1 VDKSQRFDFKYELS
15 LVRKAVELTP
25 KMKNRKTTSIKNQPV
40 KPVPVLA
47 VPAHVPPLFRPVDW
61 LALGITAVV
70 VFIVFFLTLAP
81 DVTLE
86 DSGEM
91 ATASFYGGIPHAP
104 GYPFWTLYT
113 WLWTYIPFGSVA
125 WRVELGNAFAG
136 AIAAGLLAF
145 VVSRSSSMII
155 ESIDAFK
162 NISRR
167 SENAIC
173 FVSGFVAG
181 GLSDFNSYLWSQ
193 AVIVDKHTLSIA
205 SLLGVVVFLL
215 RWVYAPHQHR
225 YLYAAFFTYG
235 ICFTNHQS
243 LLPIIMGMQVLMW
256 LAEPKLGR
264 EFFFGNTVIFLACEF
279 FIKPGLLINNTT
291 VFAIYN
297 IIGITSAALW
307 IWLVIKTKKTAIEF
321 GRDAAMLALFG
332 CLGLLFLGTT
342 DYLPAFNS
350 GQRLFLVFIA
360 TIVASGF
367 FIHLVKRTK
376 ALSKEWLIVLV
387 CGVFWLMGAAFY
399 FYEPIACMTDPPM
412 QWAYPRTVEG
422 FIHAL
427 TRGQYEPIHPTS
439 GTGITAFQI
448 ASSFFATYGLQ
459 LWRYLEGIVI
469 QFNPFFLLLALVI
482 FLVYRKLKR
491 RERVWIIGMVA
502 IYTCIGPFLVL
513 LLNFAPDRQSI
524 GIAAPLF
531 AAGHVFI
538 SMFVGYGLTIIAAFM
553 ATQYE
558 AMRKWLLLGS
568 LCALDFALFTVASNC
583 QTLIGNLDD
592 EIASHYGFIKVACW
606 ILVVITILVLR
617 KNGLQN
623 DRLLSFGV
631 PGLFVLCSF
640 GLTIATI
647 LQDRLNLNGFP
658 NFFHNLAQAF
668 SPHQY
673 GLPVYAALILLGMA
687 LIFVCSVWAFR
698 RKVPLGIALAVFA
711 AIPTY
716 SALTHWSHS
725 EQRGH
730 WFGYWFGHDM
740 FTPPFGIYPEMTRN
754 TILFGGT
761 DPGRFVPTYMIF
773 CESFVPPSCKP
784 MDPNFDRR
792 DVYLI
797 TQNALAD
804 GTYLQYLRAQY
815 FRSAQKD
822 PLFFQELLRGPEERA
837 DNYHTNI
844 LARLAGIILDGPL
857 ERRGAIIEARWRKEG
872 VYPPKEIYIPSPEDS
887 QRCFAEYTKDVARRS
902 QLNQLQPG
910 EIVIPVTNE
919 NGQVSVQVAG
929 QIAVM
934 KINGLLC
941 KVIFDHNPDND
952 FFVEESFPLDWMFP
966 YETPFSVIMKIN
978 RHPLPS
984 LPEDVFKKDHEF
996 WSQYS
1001 GRLIGNWITYD
1012 TSIKQIADF
1021 AEKIYLHRDFG
1032 GFKGSRKFIRDDNA
1046 QKAFSKL
1053 RSSIAGIYAWR
1064 LGVLSGT
1071 PTPPEY
1077 LPKNESERQQ
1087 LIKEADFALKQSFAF
1102 CPYSPEAAFRYI
1114 NFLTQ
1119 FNRLDDALLVAQT
1132 CLKFDPYNGP
1142 IANLVK
1148 ELSGFKKQ
1156 SGERTQ
1162 VETELQR
1169 MENERR
1175 ANPTNFQNVFAL
1187 AALYLQLQQ
1196 TNRVIE
1202 LFDQTLAISNIHPDA
1217 VGAIAQFYAQMGN
1230 LPKLESALE
1239 KLAAIIPNQPE
1250 PWYDLAALNAVLGKT
1265 NESLQDLRTCL
1276 DLNAKHLQR
1285 DPKAHDLLAE
1295 ARKDQR
1301 FAPLRNLPEFQKIV
1315 PTN

>member
-1 VDKSQRFDFKYELS
+1 
-15 LVRKAVELTP
+15 
-25 KMKNRKTTSIKNQPV
+25 MKNRKTTSIKKQPV
-40 KPVPVLA
+40 KPVLVPA

-61 LALGITAVV
+61 LALGITAAV

-91 ATASFYGGIPHAP
+91 STASFYGGIPHAP
-104 GYPFWTLYT
+104 GYPVWTIYT
-113 WLWTYIPFGSVA
+113 WLWTHIPFGSVA

-145 VVSRSSSMII
+145 VVSRSSSMIM

-167 SENAIC
+167 WENAIC
-173 FVSGFVAG
+173 LVSGVVAG
-181 GLSDFNSYLWSQ
+181 GLSDFNGFMWSQ
-193 AVIVDKHTLSIA
+193 AVIVDKHTLSIT
-205 SLLGVVVFLL
+205 SLLAVVVFLL

-225 YLYAAFFTYG
+225 YLYAAFFMYG
-235 ICFTNHQS
+235 ICFNNHQS

-256 LAEPKLGR
+256 MVEPKLGR
-264 EFFFGNTVIFLACEF
+264 EFFFGNTMIFLACEF
-279 FIKPGLLINNTT
+279 LIKPGVLIHNST
-291 VFAIYN
+291 VLVVYN
-297 IIGITSAALW
+297 MIGITSALLW
-307 IWLVIKTKKTAIEF
+307 VWLVIKTKKTAIEF
-321 GRDAAMLALFG
+321 GRDAAMLAFFG
-332 CLGLLFLGTT
+332 CLALFLGCITH
-342 DYLPAFNS
+342 YIPAASDISNP
-350 GQRLFLVFIA
+350 FLLFIA
-360 TIVASGF
+360 IIVTGIIF
-367 FIHLVKRTK
+367 FHLVKKTK
-376 ALSKEWLIVLV
+376 AFSKEWFVVLV
-387 CGVFWLMGAAFY
+387 CGAAWLLGAAFY

-427 TRGQYEPIHPTS
+427 TRGQYEPIHPTAGS
-439 GTGITAFQI
+439 GITALQI
-448 ASSFFATYGLQ
+448 AGSFFAIYGLQ

-482 FLVYRKLKR
+482 FLVYRKFKR

-531 AAGHVFI
+531 ATGHVFI
-538 SMFVGYGLTIIAAFM
+538 SMFVAYGLTIIAAFM

-558 AMRKWLLLGS
+558 VMRKWLLVGGI
-568 LCALDFALFTVASNC
+568 CALDFALFTVALNC

-592 EIASHYGFIKVACW
+592 EIAARYAFLKMACW
-606 ILVVITILVLR
+606 ILAVIMILILR
-617 KNGLQN
+617 KNGSQN
-623 DRLLSFGV
+623 DRLLSFGL
-631 PGLFVLCSF
+631 PGLFVLCSL

-647 LQDRLNLNGFP
+647 LQDQLNLNSFTA
-658 NFFHNLAQAF
+658 FFHNLAQAF

-673 GLPVYAALILLGMA
+673 GLPIYAGLIFLGTA
-687 LIFVCSVWAFR
+687 LIFLCSVWVFH
-698 RKVPLGIALAVFA
+698 RKAPLGIALAVFV
-711 AIPTY
+711 AIPSY
-716 SALTHWSHS
+716 SVLMHWSDT
-725 EQRGH
+725 EQRNH

-740 FTPPFGIYPEMTRN
+740 FTPPFGIYPEMTRDA
-754 TILFGGT
+754 IEFGGT

-784 MDPNFDRR
+784 LDPNFNRR

-804 GTYLQYLRAQY
+804 GTYLEYLRAQY

-837 DNYHTNI
+837 DNYYTNI

-857 ERRGAIIEARWRKEG
+857 EGRGARIEARWRKEG

-887 QRCFAEYTKDVARRS
+887 QRCFEEYTKDVTRRS
-902 QLNQLQPG
+902 QLGQLQPG
-910 EIVIPVTNE
+910 EIVNPVTNA
-919 NGQVSVQVAG
+919 NGQVSVQVSG

-941 KVIFDHNPDND
+941 KVIFDHNPGND

-966 YETPFSVIMKIN
+966 NETPFGVIMKIN

-996 WSQYS
+996 WSPYS

-1012 TSIKQIADF
+1012 TSIKEIADF
-1021 AEKIYLHRDFG
+1021 TEKVYKHRDFSN
-1032 GFKGSRKFIRDDNA
+1032 FKGDRKFVRDSNA

-1071 PTPPEY
+1071 PTPSQY
-1077 LPKNESERQQ
+1077 LPKNENEQQ
-1087 LIKEADFALKQSFAF
+1087 LLIKEADFAFKQAFAF

-1114 NFLTQ
+1114 NFLIQ
-1119 FNRLDDALLVAQT
+1119 FNRLDDALLVART
-1132 CLKFDPYNGP
+1132 CLDFDPYNGS

-1148 ELSGFKKQ
+1148 ELKNFKKQ
-1156 SGERTQ
+1156 SGERIQ
-1162 VETELQR
+1162 IETELQR
-1169 MENERR
+1169 MENEMRV
-1175 ANPTNFQNVFAL
+1175 NPTNFGNTFAL

-1202 LFDQTLAISNIHPDA
+1202 LFDQTLAVSNMPPDA
-1217 VGAIAQFYAQMGN
+1217 VGAIVQFYAQIGN
-1230 LPKLESALE
+1230 LSKLGSALE
-1239 KLAAIIPNQPE
+1239 KLAAINPNEPE

-1265 NESLQDLRTCL
+1265 NESLRDLRTCL
-1276 DLNAKHLQR
+1276 DLSAKRLQR
-1285 DPKAHDLLAE
+1285 DPKAHDLLAA

-1301 FAPLRNLPEFQKIV
+1301 FAPLHNLPEFQKLV
-1315 PTN
+1315 PPD

>member
-1 VDKSQRFDFKYELS
+1 
-15 LVRKAVELTP
+15 
-25 KMKNRKTTSIKNQPV
+25 MTSIKNQTV
-40 KPVPVLA
+40 KPVPAPA
-47 VPAHVPPLFRPVDW
+47 VPAPVPPLFRPIDW
-61 LALGITAVV
+61 LALGITTIV

-104 GYPFWTLYT
+104 GYPVWTIYT
-113 WLWTYIPFGSVA
+113 WLWTLIPFGSVA

-136 AIAAGLLAF
+136 AVAAGLLAF

-167 SENAIC
+167 WESTIC

-181 GLSDFNSYLWSQ
+181 GLSDFNGFMWSQ

-235 ICFTNHQS
+235 ICFNNHQS

-256 LAEPKLGR
+256 MAEPKLGR
-264 EFFFGNTVIFLACEF
+264 EFFFGNTMIFLACEF
-279 FIKPGLLINNTT
+279 FIKPGVLVHNST
-291 VFAIYN
+291 VLVVYN
-297 IIGITSAALW
+297 MIGITSAILW

-321 GRDAAMLALFG
+321 GRDAAMLALLG
-332 CLGLLFLGTT
+332 CLALLFLGTT
-342 DYLPAFNS
+342 NYLPSFNS
-350 GQRLFLVFIA
+350 GSNLFWVIIA

-367 FIHLVKRTK
+367 FTHLVKKTM
-376 ALSKEWLIVLV
+376 ALSKEWFVVLA
-387 CGVFWLMGAAFY
+387 CGVSWLMGAAFY

-412 QWAYPRTVEG
+412 QWAHPRTVEG
-422 FIHAL
+422 FIWAM

-439 GTGITAFQI
+439 GSGTTFFQI
-448 ASSFFATYGLQ
+448 TGSFFATYGLQ
-459 LWRYLEGIVI
+459 LWRYLEGMAT
-469 QFNPFFLLLALVI
+469 QFNLFFLLLALVI

-513 LLNFAPDRQSI
+513 LLNFSPDRQSI

-531 AAGHVFI
+531 ATGYVFV
-538 SMFVGYGLTIIAAFM
+538 SMFIAYGLTIIAAYM

-558 AMRKWLLLGS
+558 AMRKWLLVGGI
-568 LCALDFALFTVASNC
+568 CALDFALFTVAANC

-592 EIASHYGFIKVACW
+592 EIVVRYGFLKMACW
-606 ILVVITILVLR
+606 IFTAITILILR

-623 DRLLSFGV
+623 DRLLSFGL

-647 LQDRLNLNGFP
+647 LQDQLNLDGFT

-668 SPHQY
+668 HPYQY
-673 GLPVYAALILLGMA
+673 GLSVYAALILFGMA
-687 LIFVCSVWAFR
+687 LIFVCLVWALR
-698 RKVPLGIALAVFA
+698 RKAPLGIALAIFI
-711 AIPTY
+711 AIPSY
-716 SALTHWSHS
+716 SALMSWSHS
-725 EQRGH
+725 EQRNH

-740 FTPPFGIYPEMTRN
+740 FTPPFGIYPEMTRD

-773 CESFVPPSCKP
+773 CESFVPPNCKP
-784 MDPNFDRR
+784 MDPDFNRR

-822 PLFFQELLRGPEERA
+822 PYFFQELLRGPEERT
-837 DNYHTNI
+837 DDYYTNI
-844 LARLAGIILDGPL
+844 LARLAGVILDGPL
-857 ERRGAIIEARWRKEG
+857 ERRGAKIEARWRKEG
-872 VYPPKEIYIPSPEDS
+872 VYPPKEIYIPSTEDS
-887 QRCFAEYTKDVARRS
+887 QRCFEEYTQDVARRS
-902 QLNQLQPG
+902 QLDQLQPG
-910 EIVIPVTNE
+910 EIVNLVTNAD
-919 NGQVSVQVAG
+919 GRVSVQVSG
-929 QIAVM
+929 QAAVM

-952 FFVEESFPLDWMFP
+952 FYVEESFPLDWMFP
-966 YETPFSVIMKIN
+966 HETPSGIIMKIN
-978 RHPLPS
+978 RQPLSS
-984 LPEDVFKKDHEF
+984 LPEDVFKKDHDF

-1001 GRLIGNWITYD
+1001 GRLIGNWITYN
-1012 TSIKQIADF
+1012 TSVKEVTDF
-1021 AEKIYLHRDFG
+1021 AEKVYLHRDLT
-1032 GFKGSRKFIRDDNA
+1032 GFKGSRKFVRDDNA
-1046 QKAFSKL
+1046 QKSFSKL

-1064 LGVLSGT
+1064 LGVLSGV
-1071 PTPPEY
+1071 PTPSQY
-1077 LPKNESERQQ
+1077 LPKNENERQ
-1087 LIKEADFALKQSFAF
+1087 LLVKEVDFSLKQAIAF

-1114 NFLTQ
+1114 NFLIQ

-1132 CLKFDPYNGP
+1132 CLNFDPYNGQ
-1142 IANLVK
+1142 IGGLVK
-1148 ELSGFKKQ
+1148 QLKDFKKQ
-1156 SGERTQ
+1156 TAERTQ
-1162 VETELQR
+1162 AGTELQR
-1169 MENERR
+1169 MQNE
-1175 ANPTNFQNVFAL
+1175 AHTNPANFQNVFAL
-1187 AALYLQLQQ
+1187 AAFYIQLQQ
-1196 TNRVIE
+1196 TNRVTE
-1202 LFDQTLAISNIHPDA
+1202 LFDQTLAVSNITPEV
-1217 VGAIAQFYAQMGN
+1217 VGAIAQFYAQIGN
-1230 LPKLESALE
+1230 LVKLESVLK
-1239 KLAAIIPNQPE
+1239 KLTAVVPDRPE
-1250 PWYDLAALNAVLGKT
+1250 PWYDLATLNVVLGEN
-1265 NESLQDLRTCL
+1265 NESLRNLRTCL
-1276 DLNAKHLQR
+1276 DLNTRRLQHN
-1285 DPKAHDLLAE
+1285 PKARDLLAE
-1295 ARKDQR
+1295 ARKDRR
-1301 FAPLRNLPEFQKIV
+1301 FDPLRNLPEFQKLV
-1315 PTN
+1315 PPN